1 VRLVSFS
8 GLAET
13 RLGALISTNGRDVIL
28 DLQRATPSLPT
39 EMIAFL
45 EAGDPAI
52 ALARVA
58 VRRADERHVVS
69 DPVSLRAPVPRP
81 GKIICV
87 GHNYHGHT
95 GATPPSY
102 PDIFAKFSNVV
113 IGPNEPIVLPSETDQ
128 VDYEA
133 ELAVV
138 IGRRARHV
146 SEDRALD
153 HVAGYTIFNDVTAR
167 DYQKRQSQW
176 TIGKTFDTFGPMGPA
191 LVTPDEVG
199 DPGDLDLALWVN
211 GAERQ
216 HASTGDLIFTVPFL
230 VAYLSAVMVL
240 EPGDVIATG
249 TPSGTGSS
257 SRPPVYL
264 RSGDEI
270 KIRIEKVGELVNPVA
285 AEAASAAR
293 ASVALARSRA
303 G

>member
-1 VRLVSFS
+1 VRLVTFS
-8 GLAET
+8 RQAGT
-13 RLGALISTNGRDVIL
+13 RLGALISGNERDAIV
-28 DLQRATPSLPT
+28 DLHRAAPDLPT
-39 EMIAFL
+39 DMIAFL
-45 EAGDPAI
+45 EAGDRAI
-52 ALARVA
+52 ALAQDA
-58 VRRADERHVVS
+58 VRRADADDIVS
-69 DPVSLRAPVPRP
+69 EPVSLRAPVPRP

-113 IGPNEPIVLPSETDQ
+113 IGPNEPIVLPPQTDQ

-138 IGRRARHV
+138 IGRPARHV
-146 SEDRALD
+146 SEDRALE

-191 LVTPDEVG
+191 LVTQDEIG
-199 DPGDLDLALWVN
+199 DPRDLDLTLWVN
-211 GAERQ
+211 GDERQ
-216 HASTGDLIFTVPFL
+216 HANTRDLIFTVPSL
-230 VAYLSAVMVL
+230 IAYLSDVMVL
-240 EPGDVIATG
+240 ESGDLIATG

-257 SRPPVYL
+257 QRPPVFL
-264 RSGDEI
+264 RSGDLV
-270 KIRIEKVGELVNPVA
+270 KIRIEQIGELINPVA
-285 AEAASAAR
+285 AETPSAAR
-293 ASVALARSRA
+293 ASAASARSRP